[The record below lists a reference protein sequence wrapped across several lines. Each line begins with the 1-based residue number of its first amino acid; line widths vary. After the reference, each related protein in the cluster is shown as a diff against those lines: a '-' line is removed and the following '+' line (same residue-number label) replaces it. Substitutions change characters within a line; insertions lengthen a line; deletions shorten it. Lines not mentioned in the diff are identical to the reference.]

1 LSVFFGLSPAFACFD
16 FLSCLCNDWGME
28 MGFYGF
34 SRRVMLYASFAFCCM
49 LLGACTTTQ
58 TSVAQTA
65 PTAPLMSTPPI
76 ATNTTTAQPTSSPL
90 PTTTPSIA
98 SAYWQQYHNQVHDYT
113 LQVPI
118 AWGPWSELNN
128 ANGMELHR
136 QELGLSMRVE
146 FFAEDAAQPELLVKH
161 PAAHADKL
169 VLSDGSHQGL
179 AVARFDQR
187 VAYQLQAHGSSGQVL
202 VSIEVPS
209 EYFAA
214 NQHQLLATIMSLD
227 LRKNKPTHDYASSAK
242 PTAIPQAWLD
252 QPNAPM
258 PKQWREFSGAFG
270 ASLRI
275 PADWPIG
282 ASPDFAS
289 QSQSL
294 HVANPDL
301 RVFVTSGRYLFDP
314 ELELVD
320 PSTSAVPIQLDCG
333 QAANLYIADSDGMIW
348 YQVIRENRETVN
360 LYKLTIAMSQEWYQE
375 HTQLVETITK
385 SFCGGS

>member
-1 LSVFFGLSPAFACFD
+1 
-16 FLSCLCNDWGME
+16 
-28 MGFYGF
+28 
-34 SRRVMLYASFAFCCM
+34 MLYASFAFCCM

-65 PTAPLMSTPPI
+65 PTAPLMSAPPI

-98 SAYWQQYHNQVHDYT
+98 SAYWQQYHNQAHDYT

-136 QELGLSMRVE
+136 QDLGLSVRVE

-161 PAAHADKL
+161 PAAHSNMI

-179 AVARFDQR
+179 AVARLDQHI
-187 VAYQLQAHGSSGQVL
+187 AYQLQAHGNSGQVL
-202 VSIEVPS
+202 LNIEVPS
-209 EYFAA
+209 DYFAA
-214 NQHQLLATIMSLD
+214 NQQQLLATIISLD
-227 LRKNKPTHDYASSAK
+227 LCKNKPTHNNASTAK
-242 PTAIPQAWLD
+242 PTAIPQTWLD
-252 QPNAPM
+252 QPNAPI
-258 PKQWREFSGAFG
+258 PDQWRQFTGAFG
-270 ASLRI
+270 ASVRI

-289 QSQSL
+289 QAQSL
-294 HVANPDL
+294 YVTNPD
-301 RVFVTSGRYLFDP
+301 VQVSISAGRYLFDP
-314 ELELVD
+314 EVELIE
-320 PSTSAVPIQLDCG
+320 PSTAAVPIQLDCG
-333 QAANLYIADSDGMIW
+333 QTANLYIADSDGRIW
-348 YQVIRENRETVN
+348 YKLIRENRETIN
-360 LYKLTIAMSQEWYQE
+360 LYKLTIVMTKEWHQE
-375 HTQLVETITK
+375 HAQLVDTITK